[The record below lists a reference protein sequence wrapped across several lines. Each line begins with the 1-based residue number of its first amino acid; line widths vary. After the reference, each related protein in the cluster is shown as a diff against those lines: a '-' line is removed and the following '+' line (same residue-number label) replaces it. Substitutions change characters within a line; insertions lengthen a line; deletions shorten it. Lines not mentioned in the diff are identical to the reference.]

1 MPINEYEDLLTKKS
15 DFGIA
20 EEEAPTQE
28 ISNPYVDTLKE
39 QKSLDEAM
47 FEKARFTAQRRD
59 SDKMAKAM
67 DVAPKLGMDAGFVYE
82 NFDKIK
88 QEMPV
93 QGYNPYAELVT
104 QYPKLTTML
113 KDENFATVVKH
124 QIDNLKK
131 LEDSE
136 KEYGF
141 SSTFARTLGQGAARI
156 GAHVAASIPIMYDS
170 YRVSR
175 NKALEKV
182 LGKKEEDFPSFLKLS
197 KGKDIWDE
205 KSVLSQAEYLLDEKA
220 RELGG
225 KVFELNDDFLQQFAD
240 GDYKK
245 AARTLIMQAA
255 NNAPNSLV
263 AIGSVLTGQ
272 AALGFAGIGI
282 STMAGKA
289 RELEKRSDVS
299 EETRL
304 LNAGLTGGVE
314 ASTEMLG
321 ALLPFGIAMKSA
333 NQIIG
338 KQFGKEAAKAVSK
351 EFFTTLLAAGTGG
364 AVEEMAATLGEAT
377 VDYASVDDKAFQDI
391 FKKTIASGALGA
403 VSGVGMTGPAA
414 IAGARMRSKSLMQ
427 AQSGY
432 NFWNALNDP
441 TNIEFKN
448 KLPAQQQQALE
459 NITRDGPLE
468 MAYIDKEAFVELFQ
482 KKGENAASVAA
493 RLGISK
499 EFSEAMESGTEIKVK
514 TADIASKLIGTEEH
528 QLLSKHIKFDEN
540 GTTIAQEEA
549 EQQRVEESTRELE
562 AEMKAIEAE
571 AEDVSDQIAIEGKEV
586 KKLVRAQLINAGRST
601 GEATNGAKLYEAFFR
616 VAARGDKLGR
626 GPLDLYNKYNLKMQ
640 RMDDPSAVGVDEQSL
655 NQGKIKTDTPEF
667 KAWFGESK
675 AVDESGKPLVVYHG
689 TSQNIEEFNTS
700 RMGESG
706 AKHGEVYWATTSTE
720 MADDFA
726 EHSAEYNYLRG
737 QSANYDLIEEKDAPL
752 REREK
757 SLILELQKKPAA
769 KRKAAIEKE
778 LNDINEKR
786 LDLRYTG
793 QNILPVYVQARNPLV
808 YDAGGKYLKEE
819 QRNRIL
825 DRAKREGNDSVLFK
839 NLVDSPRGGTEVP
852 ADVYAVFSPTQI
864 KSVNN
869 RGTFDPNDP
878 RILYQTSTQAPTFYS
893 NLIRTVEQKIQGSS
907 ATVEQ
912 VNAILKDV
920 KTEEKKWMGIDTFLK
935 GKTKVNKQEL
945 LDYLRANELQI
956 EEVVKGEATVS
967 GYAVQDKKGNVLA
980 NFESRSEASDYVRD
994 LILNSDDNN
1003 ISTNDYEI
1011 LENVEGADFSGDTK
1025 FSTYQLPAGENY
1037 REVLF
1042 RLPEPQEEVKRVEDF
1057 KRKVKEAN
1065 FKYKEALAK
1074 VSAATKK
1081 VIDEGGD
1088 WRNARETALEK
1099 GYITQEQLDE
1109 VESLKKE
1116 SDAIA
1121 SIESQSKIKTTEK
1134 YRSSHWEESN
1144 ILAHTRLNDRVD
1156 ADGKRVLF
1164 VEEIQSDWHQA
1175 GRKRGYQ
1182 DPSENISD
1190 LRAKR
1195 KQIEDEMNAITE
1207 STRLLTNS
1215 LMDRAKK
1222 SGVDDYGAEY
1232 RRLTETDPE
1241 FNQKFDSNGER
1252 HSTLKVQFDDLTSR
1266 ISLLQKGVP
1275 DAPFRKTWHEFVMKR
1290 LIREAAEKGY
1300 DKIAW
1305 TTGDQQAE
1313 RYDLSKQVDS
1323 VGANKKKDGT
1333 FDIEVYKDGRL
1344 VIEKDSVKEN
1354 ALEELIGKD
1363 LATKIVKE
1371 EGRQEKSGFRVY
1383 EGIDLKVGGEGM
1395 KGFYD
1400 KILVDFANKFGK
1412 KYGARVE
1419 SAKFP
1424 QETSASE
1431 DPNTVVIQQGRDGDR
1446 FSVVGDGGTIES
1458 FDTRAEAASFI
1469 KEKGYNEEGLTVHS
1483 LTITPQLR
1491 DAALN
1496 EGFSLFQNQGDPMG
1510 RIRFGKNGIN
1520 IDMFKAANPTTP
1532 IHESGHFF
1540 LKVIKDMVKEG
1551 AASDK
1556 LIADYKAIWSWLGA
1570 EEGAVLTVPQ
1580 EEKWAKGIEAYFF
1593 EGRAPSKELE
1603 GAFKYFK
1610 KWFQFL
1616 YQKLESIGV
1625 ELSPEIR
1632 GVMDRLFAVETE
1644 VARANNN
1651 YENMFEDPSVR
1662 DALPEKLRE
1671 RYDDLQ
1677 VKQKEATEKILQ
1689 KSIMKSQMEK
1699 STEIYQQQR
1708 DAIKAELLA
1717 EIEKDEFQQALK
1729 QMLEGSGPF
1738 LDGTGLDREVIA
1750 RLPKQII
1757 NKTDGIPAQV
1767 MAEMFGYPTKADFII
1782 ALEAGI
1788 AKRTTGLETEVDAEM
1803 QRLYPDNI
1811 FEIEQLALEAVH
1823 NDFKYKILQLEYEY
1837 LQENARGISN
1847 NLTRQVIQRAKSS
1860 DFIRERAE
1868 NLIDEKNF
1876 KELAPNIYERAE
1888 RKASQEA
1895 ARAFLKKDFEAALV
1909 AKEKEILSHT
1919 MFKRA
1924 AEAKRFYEKKI
1935 RDTKKFAKADKDL
1948 AKSRDLD
1955 FVNAARAIL
1964 GKYGLNRREEV
1975 AVDHLKKLSQD
1986 EFAKDTYA
1994 GLTAMLEPLYLK
2006 AKDYKEV
2013 SYKDFKELMDVVD
2026 TLWELSRSSK
2036 QITINGKKLDLEA
2049 VKAELVAQISVL
2061 LKDKG
2066 KEKFIKSADKFDRY
2080 KTLFLGAKASM
2091 KRIEAMV
2098 DAFDINF
2105 GGPFRT
2111 YIWEPISGAVTNY
2124 RLKKTEVFTQY
2135 KTLLE
2140 ANKDRFS
2147 NESIEAPE
2155 LINDNGQ
2162 THTFNTKSHLL
2173 MALLH
2178 TGNASNKSKL
2188 ILGYKWGTKDSEG
2201 NVDTTAWDSFVNRMN
2216 KEGVLTKA
2224 DYDLVQSI
2232 WDLMDSFKP
2241 LTQAAHKQMYGY
2253 YFSEI
2258 TAESISTPYGE
2269 YRGGYIPA
2277 KADTHLVEDAKIR
2290 EDVRAFEEANPTFA
2304 FPTTG
2309 RGATMKRNENYTVPL
2324 DLNMG
2329 QLGRHMDWA
2338 LRFAYIEPSIKEVS
2352 RIVNDREF
2360 RANLKEVDSEIGTAA
2375 LVPWLKRTASQ
2386 QVVEP
2391 SKSGIGK
2398 TLDFITGFLKR
2409 RMSSQI
2415 MFLSIPNTLLQIS
2428 GLPVALAIV
2437 KPSHLLA
2444 AHASY
2449 LSSPKKLAEL
2459 IYSKSKW
2466 MNSFQG
2472 SNIYETLGQIEDI
2485 VVNPTVFESIENF
2498 SRSHTYVTQSFAQN
2512 LVNTIVWWGAYN
2524 QAVND
2529 GMTENRAIEFADGA
2543 VRKTQGSVNAEDV
2556 SEFETGTETRRSF
2569 TQFTSYFNMTY
2580 NLMASEFYK
2589 VYKGVG
2595 LKKGAARLFYLT
2607 VFAYMMPATLEAL
2620 LFRALAGK
2628 PLPDDDD
2635 EEFIPEMADIFIG
2648 SSVKKSIGM
2657 LPFVSGTVAAA
2668 YNTVFTKEKYD
2679 DRITLSPT
2687 YSAGESAIKTLN
2699 NGIRLLKDESVNA
2712 RSATRDGL
2720 FTLGLITGL
2729 PTGALARPA
2738 SYLIDVS
2745 EGKANPTG
2753 ALDFTRGLISGKK
2766 GEN

>member
-893 NLIRTVEQKIQGSS
+893 NLIRTVEQKISGSS

-912 VNAILKDV
+912 INAILKDV
-920 KTEEKKWMGIDTFLK
+920 KTEEKKWMGIDSFLK

-945 LDYLRANELQI
+945 LDYLKANELQI
-956 EEVVKGEATVS
+956 EEVVKGAKNLPKVEIGATVYGVFS
-967 GYAVQDKKGNVLA
+967 PDGEGLGQYLDENAAEIEARKLNKEDGLYDDGPQYEVQKMEWDG
-980 NFESRSEASDYVRD
+980 ES
-994 LILNSDDNN
+994 
-1003 ISTNDYEI
+1003 T
-1011 LENVEGADFSGDTK
+1011 LEDIPMEQGQALTK
-1025 FSTYQLPAGENY
+1025 FSSYQLPAGENY

-1042 RLPEPQEEVKRVEDF
+1042 RMPENNAPIPESVP
-1057 KRKVKEAN
+1057 N
-1065 FKYKEALAK
+1065 FQ
-1074 VSAATKK
+1074 T
-1081 VIDEGGD
+1081 
-1088 WRNARETALEK
+1088 WMMQK
-1099 GYITQEQLDE
+1099 GYPNAESEWQTQGPRYQEYQELN
-1109 VESLKKE
+1109 SAPLKVMAENK
-1116 SDAIA
+1116 ANTY
-1121 SIESQSKIKTTEK
+1121 Q
-1134 YRSSHWEESN
+1134 SSHFDESN
-1144 ILAHTRLNDRVD
+1144 VLAHTRLNDRID

-1164 VEEIQSDWHQA
+1164 VEEIQSDWHQE
-1175 GRKRGYQ
+1175 GRKKGYQ

-1222 SGVDDYGAEY
+1222 SGVDDYVAEY

-1252 HSTLKVQFDDLTSR
+1252 HSILKVQFDDLTSR

-1305 TTGDQQAE
+1305 TTGDQQAL
-1313 RYDLSKQVDS
+1313 RYKGALLKEVDAFYITKNEDNTYTFEAGKNYSTGIMDEAEKTILSEKNVPASRVHDLVGKGIGTQLIELADANPNKTKQL
-1323 VGANKKKDGT
+1323 K
-1333 FDIEVYKDGRL
+1333 
-1344 VIEKDSVKEN
+1344 
-1354 ALEELIGKD
+1354 GKD
-1363 LATKIVKE
+1363 
-1371 EGRQEKSGFRVY
+1371 FN
-1383 EGIDLKVGGEGM
+1383 VGGEGM
-1395 KGFYD
+1395 RGFYD

-1419 SAKFP
+1419 DAKLKGGP
-1424 QETSASE
+1424 PKWIVEYDNAEHGDPEISDEYDSKDKLQEYM
-1431 DPNTVVIQQGRDGDR
+1431 R
-1446 FSVVGDGGTIES
+1446 
-1458 FDTRAEAASFI
+1458 RAGIVEAQNPLI
-1469 KEKGYNEEGLTVHS
+1469 KKIGEGSSTVHS
-1483 LTITPQLR
+1483 LTINPALR

-1520 IDMFKAANPTTP
+1520 IDMFKSANPTTP

-1551 AASDK
+1551 AASEK
-1556 LIADYKAIWSWLGA
+1556 LVADYKAIWSWLGA
-1570 EEGAVLTVPQ
+1570 EEGAVLSVAQ

-1625 ELSPEIR
+1625 ELSPEIK

-1662 DALPEKLRE
+1662 DALPEKLRA
-1671 RYDDLQ
+1671 RYDELQ

-1708 DAIKAELLA
+1708 DAIKAELLT

-1738 LDGTGLDREVIA
+1738 LDGTGLDREIIA

-1788 AKRTTGLETEVDAEM
+1788 AKRTTGLEAEVDAEM

-1823 NDFKYKILQLEYEY
+1823 NDFKYKILQLEYDY

-1868 NLIDEKNF
+1868 ALIDEKKF
-1876 KELAPNIYERAE
+1876 KELTPSIYERAE

-1895 ARAFLKKDFEAALV
+1895 ARAFLKKDFEAALQ

-1924 AEAKRFYEKKI
+1924 AEAKRFYENKI
-1935 RDTKKFAKADKDL
+1935 KDTKKFAKSDKDL

-1986 EFAKDTYA
+1986 DFAKDTYA

-2013 SYKDFKELMDVVD
+2013 RYKDFKELMDVVD

-2049 VKAELVAQISVL
+2049 VKAELVAQIGVL

-2066 KEKFIKSADKFDRY
+2066 KEAFIKSADKFDRY

-2091 KRIEAMV
+2091 KRIEALA

-2111 YIWEPISGAVTNY
+2111 YIWEPISNAVTNY
-2124 RLKKTEVFTQY
+2124 RLKKSEVFNTY

-2147 NESIEAPE
+2147 RDPIEAPE
-2155 LINDNGQ
+2155 LINNNGQ
-2162 THTFNTKSHLL
+2162 THTFNTKAHLL
-2173 MALLH
+2173 MAVLH

-2258 TAESISTPYGE
+2258 TAETISTPYGE

-2360 RANLKEVDSEIGTAA
+2360 RASLKEVDSEIGTAA
-2375 LVPWLKRTASQ
+2375 LVPWLKRAASQ

-2409 RMSSQI
+2409 RMSTQI

-2428 GLPVALAIV
+2428 GIPVALAIV

-2449 LSSPKKLAEL
+2449 LSSPKKLADL

-2524 QAVND
+2524 QAVNE

-2569 TQFTSYFNMTY
+2569 TQFTSYFNMTF
-2580 NLMASEFYK
+2580 NLMGSEFYK

-2607 VFAYMMPATLEAL
+2607 VFAYMLPATLEAL

-2628 PLPDDDD
+2628 PFPDDED

-2699 NGIRLLKDESVNA
+2699 NGIKLLKDESVNA

-2745 EGKANPTG
+2745 EGNANPTG